1 MHAHL
6 HTYTQEEAF
15 VSDASIGGGEDAMIY
30 SEFVEGVAA
39 LAYYKVCSPYIS
51 PARR

>member
-1 MHAHL
+1 M
-6 HTYTQEEAF
+6 
-15 VSDASIGGGEDAMIY
+15 SDASIGGGEDAMIY